1 VVCDPRKNA
10 LLQDGSKSDRIDA
23 RKLAELLRGN
33 QLSPVYHGDH
43 GVRTL
48 KELAR
53 SYLTLTQD
61 LTRVMT
67 RIKALYRTWA
77 IPCSGT
83 RVYGAG
89 QRSEW
94 LAKISQAG
102 VQLRAER
109 LYQIAL
115 MWHDSDT
122 WQNLQQIW
130 RLPFGTLIGGCL
142 MTAQI
147 AGGIGIQYPRTVRLA
162 SAVLCVVYL
171 CFSLACIPDIIAAS
185 NIYERYGGSFFLFF
199 SLLCSA
205 IALYAAT
212 EANAA
217 RAVVFGRLARLGL
230 GICAISFTLGRILLP
245 RETAHLVP
253 KWIPPNQMFWAILT
267 TVAFGLAAIAILM
280 NRQARL
286 AMRLMTLMLAL
297 FGVMVWVPH
306 LIAHPKAHFNWSECV
321 LTFLVTG
328 AAWVVAD
335 LKSF

>member
-1 VVCDPRKNA
+1 MKTPLYGRIVFGAAAVLFGVIA
-10 LLQDGSKSDRIDA
+10 LL
-23 RKLAELLRGN
+23 
-33 QLSPVYHGDH
+33 
-43 GVRTL
+43 
-48 KELAR
+48 
-53 SYLTLTQD
+53 
-61 LTRVMT
+61 
-67 RIKALYRTWA
+67 
-77 IPCSGT
+77 
-83 RVYGAG
+83 
-89 QRSEW
+89 
-94 LAKISQAG
+94 
-102 VQLRAER
+102 
-109 LYQIAL
+109 
-115 MWHDSDT
+115 WHDADT
-122 WQNLQQIW
+122 WQNLQHIW
-130 RLPFGTLIGGCL
+130 SLPFGAVIGGCL

-147 AGGIGIQYPRTVRLA
+147 AGGIGIQYPRTARLA
-162 SAVLCVVYL
+162 SVVLCVVYF

-199 SLLCSA
+199 SLLCGA

-230 GICAISFTLGRILLP
+230 GVSAISFTLGQALLA

-267 TVAFGLAAIAILM
+267 TVAFGLAAIAIVM
-280 NRQARL
+280 NRKARL

-306 LIAHPKAHFNWSECV
+306 LIADPKAHFNWSECV